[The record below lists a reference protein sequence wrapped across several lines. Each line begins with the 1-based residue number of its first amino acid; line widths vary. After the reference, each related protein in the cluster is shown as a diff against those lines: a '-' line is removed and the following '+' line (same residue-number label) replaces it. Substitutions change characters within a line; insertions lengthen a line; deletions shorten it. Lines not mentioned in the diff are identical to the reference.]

1 MNSVVRKYLTQ
12 RKFQL
17 LPWHFS
23 ELQFI
28 SYTKF
33 YFLIALCSGNNGS
46 DNNIS
51 NNNSNGNNGSSNNSN
66 GNMGSGNNGSGDHSS
81 GGSGNGGR
89 GRRADEIPSEDSRRY
104 PVIPPGTPVDED
116 GNPIPPIPDLE

>member
-1 MNSVVRKYLTQ
+1 M
-12 RKFQL
+12 
-17 LPWHFS
+17 
-23 ELQFI
+23 
-28 SYTKF
+28 
-33 YFLIALCSGNNGS
+33 IALCSGNNGS
-46 DNNIS
+46 DNNSSGNNS
-51 NNNSNGNNGSSNNSN
+51 NGNNGSSNNSNGNNGSSNNSN